1 MEETVDKLEAM
12 FQKADSDLSYLSR
25 KLDFEYGQHESGEG
39 QVNPQQLMQK
49 VGQVKKDYAAIVK
62 DVQGIQQA
70 QQEAMEY
77 FRDQLSTACEM
88 LNTLQSQTGNQENGE
103 PPDFAA
109 LEKLLGV
116 KLPLP
121 SPTWGD
127 NSARMETTVEHGHQ
141 AHSNEQPAEASQ
153 TTVVAA
159 SGDTKYSRSK
169 GGKSA
174 VASVFELSLS
184 ERRKDSAECIEVTQ
198 EEFESVSSLVRG
210 RVRLVDVNHTYQR
223 LWQHFIDEGNSE
235 DLSTQDMHKM
245 GLKVTGA
252 TGEAKLKVLKS
263 LKLITMT
270 KKGNVN
276 MVKG

>member
-153 TTVVAA
+153 TT
-159 SGDTKYSRSK
+159 
-169 GGKSA
+169 GKSA